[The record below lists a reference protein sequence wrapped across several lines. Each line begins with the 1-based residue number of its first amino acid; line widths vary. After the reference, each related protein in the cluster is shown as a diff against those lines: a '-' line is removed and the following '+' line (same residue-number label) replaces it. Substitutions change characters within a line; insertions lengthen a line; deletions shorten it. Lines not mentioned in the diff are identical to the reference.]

1 MHEGPQSLWFWNLQ
15 ISLENRWRFYHY
27 VLILFFGPF
36 SPTNSKG
43 YRASSSSTSLLQV
56 GWDERNWIG
65 CPCRKEPWKLGS
77 FFWKVFDLSKNWVAL
92 SSGFLAWLT
101 NSLARD
107 FCLLERFFACACG
120 FCLVFLQSQRHH
132 YFASCIFERQLIF
145 LVPFDS
151 YCTEFCYCLWLEEK
165 KKYWWKH
172 DIPMIYQLMSNAPKL
187 IWYRKLDPLIWLHL
201 SISLYVLS
209 CNLLLFII
217 SRLYAFIDWSIL
229 NTVVCLHLIM
239 YCVLV
244 YWSFK
249 L

>member
-92 SSGFLAWLT
+92 SSGFLAWLS

-107 FCLLERFFACACG
+107 FCLLERFFVCACG

-132 YFASCIFERQLIF
+132 YFASCIFERA
-145 LVPFDS
+145 
-151 YCTEFCYCLWLEEK
+151 T
-165 KKYWWKH
+165 
-172 DIPMIYQLMSNAPKL
+172 
-187 IWYRKLDPLIWLHL
+187 HL
-201 SISLYVLS
+201 SCTFWFILHWI
-209 CNLLLFII
+209 LLLFMIRRKKEVLMKAWYTNDI
-217 SRLYAFIDWSIL
+217 PID
-229 NTVVCLHLIM
+229 V
-239 YCVLV
+239 
-244 YWSFK
+244 
-249 L
+249 